1 MANVQHSAITDPN
14 IHEPKGIV
22 GVAAGKVYVT
32 NGSGS
37 GAWAFPY
44 PPGISGASN
53 GQVFVANGSGG
64 GSWQGQAGATNKGY
78 GEMYIQGN
86 ASTTAIAA
94 SNTPVK
100 IATGMTA
107 GQLSGLTFSTDHL
120 VVDEATKY
128 RVDVSLTFFGVAA
141 TTIDWEFDI
150 YINTTALG
158 RKQRIQTTGAEHHV
172 VALSGITGTLAV
184 NDQISVYVT
193 NKTDAN
199 DPTIVNLSCVVQEL

>member
-1 MANVQHSAITDPN
+1 MANISHSAITDPN
-14 IHEPKGIV
+14 IHEPKG
-22 GVAAGKVYVT
+22 VATATAGKVYT
-32 NGSGS
+32 ANGSGS
-37 GAWAFPY
+37 GTWSLPY

-86 ASTTAIAA
+86 ASATTIAA

-107 GQLSGLTFSTDHL
+107 GQLSGLTFSTDKL

-150 YINTTALG
+150 FAANASIG
-158 RKQRIQTTGAEHHV
+158 RKQRVQTTGTEHV
-172 VALSGITGTLAV
+172 VVSLSGITGTLAV
-184 NDQISVYVT
+184 SDQIYISVA

-199 DPTIVNLSCVVQEL
+199 DPTIVNLSCIVQEL